1 MDRKGSSLS
10 WKLDRYPFHLWQCK
24 FTKHLRL
31 ELKAD
36 LLLQLSHINAIFSSQ
51 ELAGISEAEM
61 EYAQSLYKE
70 DYENGQLTNTSLVNN
85 TVAAGLAN
93 LTYEELLFTE
103 AAVDVCGNL
112 TDLGNITEVF
122 PERLDGSSSEFLA
135 SVSFGHPVDA
145 FFCDTSNNQVPD
157 PVLSQGDTIRVCVR
171 LSKNTSYF
179 HLEDIYTM
187 ALTQPTTGIVTHY
200 AVYNGNASA
209 LATKNCQLGL
219 CNILTQVPS
228 RFFDQAFDRDSG
240 PVRIVGVALLNV
252 GPADR
257 RQRVLTPIDL
267 SGQHR
272 QLQTADVPRSGF
284 ELEAEILG
292 TSLEQDWAPTI
303 NSNTNSDI
311 GNACIV
317 LLTTILTLAVAFLV
331 IRRRR
336 EQEASR
342 TPSEPLPMQRTP
354 NMKVQELPLRIFS
367 QKTYPYTDPYL
378 YPTAARIT

>member
-1 MDRKGSSLS
+1 VK
-10 WKLDRYPFHLWQCK
+10 
-24 FTKHLRL
+24 
-31 ELKAD
+31 LKAE
-36 LLLQLSHINAIFSSQ
+36 LLLQLSHIIAIFSSQ

-61 EYAQSLYKE
+61 EYAQSLYQE

-112 TDLGNITEVF
+112 TDLDNITEVF
-122 PERLDGSSSEFLA
+122 PERLDGSSNEFLA
-135 SVSFGHPVDA
+135 TVSFGHPVDA
-145 FFCDTSNNQVPD
+145 FFCDVSNNQVPD

-171 LSKNTSYF
+171 LSKNSSYF
-179 HLEDIYTM
+179 HLEDIYMM
-187 ALTQPTTGIVTHY
+187 ALTQPTTGIATHY
-200 AVYNGNASA
+200 AVDNGNASA
-209 LATKNCQLGL
+209 FATKNCQQGL

-228 RFFDQAFDRDSG
+228 RFFGRDSG

-257 RQRVLTPIDL
+257 RQRLLTPIEL
-267 SGQHR
+267 SGHR
-272 QLQTADVPRSGF
+272 QLQTSDVPRSAF

-303 NSNTNSDI
+303 NSNTISDI
-311 GNACIV
+311 DNACIV
-317 LLTTILTLAVAFLV
+317 LLLTTILTLVVFLV
-331 IRRRR
+331 LRRRR
-336 EQEASR
+336 KQEASR
-342 TPSEPLPMQRTP
+342 MPSEPLPMHPTP
-354 NMKVQELPLRIFS
+354 SIKAQEPPLREN
-367 QKTYPYTDPYL
+367 TYPYPDSYL

>member
-1 MDRKGSSLS
+1 VK
-10 WKLDRYPFHLWQCK
+10 
-24 FTKHLRL
+24 
-31 ELKAD
+31 LKAE
-36 LLLQLSHINAIFSSQ
+36 LLLQLSHIIAIFSSQ

-61 EYAQSLYKE
+61 EYAQSLYQE

-112 TDLGNITEVF
+112 TDLDNITEVF
-122 PERLDGSSSEFLA
+122 PERLDGSSNEFLA
-135 SVSFGHPVDA
+135 TVSFGHPVDA
-145 FFCDTSNNQVPD
+145 FFCDVSNNQVPD

-171 LSKNTSYF
+171 LSKNSSYF

-187 ALTQPTTGIVTHY
+187 AFTQPTTGVATHY
-200 AVYNGNASA
+200 AVDNGKVSV
-209 LATKNCQLGL
+209 LANKNCQQGL

-228 RFFDQAFDRDSG
+228 RFFGQDSG

-257 RQRVLTPIDL
+257 RVLAPIEL
-267 SGQHR
+267 SGHR

-284 ELEAEILG
+284 ELEAEIFG

-303 NSNTNSDI
+303 KSNTISGID
-311 GNACIV
+311 NACIV
-317 LLTTILTLAVAFLV
+317 LLLTTILTLVVFLV
-331 IRRRR
+331 IWRRRK
-336 EQEASR
+336 QEASR
-342 TPSEPLPMQRTP
+342 TPSEPLPMHPTP
-354 NMKVQELPLRIFS
+354 RMKAQEPPLRIFS
-367 QKTYPYTDPYL
+367 QNTYPYPDSYL